1 MLSNSFYGTIIILI
15 VKLDKDTTK
24 KEDYILISLM
34 NVDSGTLPEYLLKES
49 SNILK
54 SHHDPS

>member
-15 VKLDKDTTK
+15 LKLDKDTTK

-49 SNILK
+49 SNI
-54 SHHDPS
+54 